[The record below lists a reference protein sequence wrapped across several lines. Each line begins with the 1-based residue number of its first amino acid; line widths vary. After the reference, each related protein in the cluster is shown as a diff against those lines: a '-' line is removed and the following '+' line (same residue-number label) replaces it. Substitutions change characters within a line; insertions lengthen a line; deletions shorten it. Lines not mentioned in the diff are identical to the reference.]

1 MQSESLVS
9 VTLSTKSGID
19 IYSSKVIDQYNFY
32 VQTLK
37 ESGID
42 IILRYNDGEQDVYNI
57 NDLLDCMNIVSDDHI
72 HYFNELYGKEFNSSS
87 KFKLF
92 EMIETAYNQKYG
104 YSIKDGPVFQKYN
117 ELFRKIKIIEKQ
129 SSDIWKQLNARS
141 RTKIAQLPFSDK
153 LDECYDLLKE
163 PHKHSIK
170 IVENLEYIIGGYRK
184 VVNEEKDETK
194 KDEEAKKIQEEK
206 ELRKDLTIRKNQFGQ
221 FVYEKYNLVYDP
233 TTKCIIGTSNKMG
246 GVYPLDYPGVKLC
259 NQLKLKY
266 TVIND
271 QKYY

>member
-9 VTLSTKSGID
+9 ITLSTKTGID

-32 VQTLK
+32 VQTLR

-42 IILRYNDGEQDVYNI
+42 IILRYNDGEQEVYNV
-57 NDLLDCMNIVSDDHI
+57 NDLLDCMSVVTDDHI
-72 HYFNELYGKEFNSSS
+72 HYFFQLYGNEFNSSS

-92 EMIETAYNQKYG
+92 DMIESSYNQKYG

-129 SSDIWKQLNARS
+129 TADIWKTLNARS
-141 RTKIAQLPFSDK
+141 RTKIAQYPFSDK
-153 LDECYDLLKE
+153 LEECYEFLKE
-163 PHKHSIK
+163 PHKHSDK
-170 IVENLEYIIGGYRK
+170 IVTNLEYVITGYRK
-184 VVNEEKDETK
+184 IVNEEKDENK
-194 KDEEAKKIQEEK
+194 KEEEDQKLLEEK
-206 ELRKDLTIRKNQFGQ
+206 ELKNDMTIRKNNFGQ
-221 FVYEKYNLVYDP
+221 FVLVKYNLVFDP
-233 TTKCIIGTSNKMG
+233 IKKCIIGTSNKMG

-266 TVIND
+266 IVVND
-271 QKYY
+271 QRQ